1 MSTIC
6 EDVEQERGE
15 GEDGTSA
22 ACVVLSVG
30 SVNDTSS
37 TQDSL
42 STRADNSSQPTEL
55 HTNDHVV
62 VEMQGN
68 GEEKV
73 KSVSADSVNNGPAT
87 GPAQTSN
94 TDVPL
99 KRYTHIKYMLV
110 SYSNTGVFKKEL

>member
-1 MSTIC
+1 MSTIR
-6 EDVEQERGE
+6 EDVEQVRGE
-15 GEDGTSA
+15 REDGTNA
-22 ACVVLSVG
+22 ACVVTTESVG

-37 TQDSL
+37 TQDRV

-55 HTNDHVV
+55 HVV
-62 VEMQGN
+62 VDIQGN

-99 KRYTHIKYMLV
+99 KRYAHICLYV
-110 SYSNTGVFKKEL
+110 II